1 MDPGFRDDKVGTEV
15 EKKIVKPGQNKL
27 GGETSP
33 YLLQHADNPVDW
45 YPWGDEALAKAR
57 KENKP
62 ILLSIG
68 YSACHWCHVMA
79 HESFENPQIAE
90 QMNRLF
96 VNIKVDR
103 EERPD
108 LDRVYQTA
116 HQVLAQRAGGWPLTV
131 FLDPA
136 DQMPFFAGTYFPPT
150 SRQGMPG
157 FADVLM
163 RIDEFYRTEHEGL
176 REQAES
182 LQAVLARIEA
192 PPGDDVPAA
201 AVFAQARQ
209 TLEQDFDGRYG
220 GFGPA
225 PKFPH
230 PGFCQRLLRHWRAT
244 ATESNPDAQA
254 LYMVSHTLGQMARGG
269 LYDQLGGGF
278 FRYSVDAYWA
288 IPHFEKML
296 YDNAQLLALY
306 AQAWQASADPYY
318 RDIAGA
324 TADWA
329 IREMQSP
336 AGGFYA
342 TLDADSEDVDGRK
355 TEGAFYTWTPAE
367 IKGLLDDDE
376 FLAIET
382 VYGLDQPPNFEN
394 SRWHLNLR
402 QDQSP
407 DTDLLARAREKLSR
421 AREQRVWPA
430 RDEKI
435 ICSWNGLM
443 IQGLAIAAR
452 ALDRDDLAESAM
464 RAANFV
470 REKLWDDEA
479 GLWSVYKDGRAR
491 FPAYLDDYAF
501 MLNGLLELLQT
512 RWDSQLFGFCVTLA
526 RRLVDDFEDRDHG
539 GFFFTAH
546 QHEKLLFRPKTFAD
560 EALPAGNGIAAFALQ
575 RLGYLLGDTGFL
587 QAAQNTLQSGKSAI
601 EQYPAGHAAMLDALE
616 EHLQP
621 GETIVIRGSAEDAD
635 RWRKAATLV
644 YAPKRQVYLL
654 TGDDEALPD
663 ALADK
668 RAGEGTLAYVCQ
680 GRVCSEPLT
689 TMDAML
695 AAIAS

>member
-1 MDPGFRDDKVGTEV
+1 MG
-15 EKKIVKPGQNKL
+15 KKIVKPEQNRL
-27 GGETSP
+27 SGETSP
-33 YLLQHADNPVDW
+33 YLLQHAGNPVDW
-45 YPWGDEALAKAR
+45 YPWSDEALDKAR

-79 HESFENPQIAE
+79 HESFENPEIAK

-116 HQVLAQRAGGWPLTV
+116 HQILAQRGGGWPLTV
-131 FLDPA
+131 FLDPE

-157 FADVLM
+157 FNDVLN
-163 RIDEFYRTEHEGL
+163 RIDEFYRKEHEGL

-192 PPGDDVPAA
+192 PPGDDLPAA
-201 AVFAQARQ
+201 TVFEQARQ
-209 TLEQDFDGRYG
+209 TMEKEFDARHG
-220 GFGPA
+220 GFGQA

-230 PGFCQRLLRHWRAT
+230 PSFCLRLLRHWRAT
-244 ATESNPDAQA
+244 ARESNPDVRA
-254 LYMVSHTLGQMARGG
+254 LHMVSHTLGQMARGG

-296 YDNAQLLALY
+296 YDNAQLLSLY

-318 RDIAGA
+318 REIASE

-336 AGGFYA
+336 GGGFYA
-342 TLDADSEDVDGRK
+342 TLDADSEDGNGQK
-355 TEGAFYTWTPAE
+355 TEGAFYTWTVEE
-367 IKGLLDDDE
+367 IKGLLDEDQY
-376 FLAIET
+376 LAIET
-382 VYGLDQPPNFEN
+382 AYGLDRPPNFEN

-407 DTDLLARAREKLSR
+407 DADLLARARKTLLE
-421 AREQRVWPA
+421 ARDARTWPA

-452 ALDRDDLAESAM
+452 ALDRDELAESAM

-470 REKLWDDEA
+470 REKLWDDET
-479 GLWSVYKDGRAR
+479 GLLSVYKDGRAR

-512 RWDSQLFGFCVTLA
+512 RWDSQLFDFCLTLA

-560 EALPAGNGIAAFALQ
+560 EAIPAGNGVAAVALQ
-575 RLGYLLGDTGFL
+575 RLGYLLADTGFL
-587 QAAQNTLQSGKSAI
+587 QAAQDAMRSGKPAI
-601 EQYPAGHAAMLDALE
+601 EQYPSGHATMLDALE

-621 GETIVIRGSAEDAD
+621 GETIIIRGESKDAA
-635 RWRKAATLV
+635 RWQKAATLV

-654 TGDDEALPD
+654 PGNDGELPD
-663 ALADK
+663 ALVDK
-668 RAGEGTLAYVCQ
+668 RAGESTVAYLCQ
-680 GRVCSEPLT
+680 GHVCSEPLT

-695 AAIAS
+695 AAIAG

>member
-1 MDPGFRDDKVGTEV
+1 M
-15 EKKIVKPGQNKL
+15 KPGQNKL

-45 YPWGDEALAKAR
+45 FPWGDEALAKAR

-131 FLDPA
+131 FLDPK

-150 SRQGMPG
+150 TRQGMPG

-163 RIDEFYRTEHEGL
+163 RIDEFYRKEHEGL

-182 LQAVLARIEA
+182 LQEVLTRIEA
-192 PPGDDVPAA
+192 PPGEDLPAA
-201 AVFAQARQ
+201 TVFAQARQ
-209 TLEQDFDGRYG
+209 TLEQDFDRRYG
-220 GFGPA
+220 GFGQA

-230 PGFCQRLLRHWRAT
+230 PSFCQRLLRHWRAT
-244 ATESNPDAQA
+244 AKDPNPDVQA

-296 YDNAQLLALY
+296 YDNGQLLSLY

-318 RDIAGA
+318 RDIASA

-336 AGGFYA
+336 DGGFYA
-342 TLDADSEDVDGRK
+342 TLDADSEDGDGQK
-355 TEGAFYTWTPAE
+355 TEGAFYTWTPGE
-367 IKGLLDDDE
+367 IQGLLDDDE

-382 VYGLDQPPNFEN
+382 AYGLDQPPNFEN
-394 SRWHLNLR
+394 SRWHLNL
-402 QDQSP
+402 QQGHSHDAG
-407 DTDLLARAREKLSR
+407 LLADARKKLLK
-421 AREQRVWPA
+421 ARGQRTRPA

-452 ALDRDDLAESAM
+452 ALDRDELAESAM

-479 GLWSVYKDGRAR
+479 GLLSVYKDGRAR

-501 MLNGLLELLQT
+501 LLNGLLELLQT
-512 RWDSQLFGFCVTLA
+512 RWDSRLFSFCLALA
-526 RRLVDDFEDRDHG
+526 RRLVDDFEDRDRG

-560 EALPAGNGIAAFALQ
+560 EAIPAGNGVAAFALQ
-575 RLGYLLGDTGFL
+575 RLGYLLGDPRFL
-587 QAAQNTLQSGKSAI
+587 QAALNTLQSGKTAI
-601 EQYPAGHAAMLDALE
+601 ERFPSGHATMLDALE

-621 GETIVIRGSAEDAD
+621 GETIVIRGEAEDAA

-654 TGDDEALPD
+654 TGDDEELAD
-663 ALADK
+663 TFADK
-668 RAGEGTLAYVCQ
+668 RAGPGTIAYLCT
-680 GRVCSEPLT
+680 GHVCSEPLT

-695 AAIAS
+695 AAIAQG

>member
-1 MDPGFRDDKVGTEV
+1 M
-15 EKKIVKPGQNKL
+15 KPGQNKL

-45 YPWGDEALAKAR
+45 FPWGDEALAKAR

-131 FLDPA
+131 FLDPK

-150 SRQGMPG
+150 TRQGMPG

-163 RIDEFYRTEHEGL
+163 RIDEFYRKEHEGL

-182 LQAVLARIEA
+182 LQEVLTRIEA
-192 PPGDDVPAA
+192 PPGEDLPAA
-201 AVFAQARQ
+201 TVFAQARQ
-209 TLEQDFDGRYG
+209 TLEQDFDRRYG
-220 GFGPA
+220 GFGQA

-230 PGFCQRLLRHWRAT
+230 PSFCQRLLRHWRAT
-244 ATESNPDAQA
+244 AKDPNPDVQA

-296 YDNAQLLALY
+296 YDNGQLLSLY

-318 RDIAGA
+318 RDIASA

-336 AGGFYA
+336 DGGFYA
-342 TLDADSEDVDGRK
+342 TLDADSEDGDGQK
-355 TEGAFYTWTPAE
+355 TEGAFYTWTPGE
-367 IKGLLDDDE
+367 IQGLLDDDE

-382 VYGLDQPPNFEN
+382 AYGLDQPPNFEN
-394 SRWHLNLR
+394 SRWHLNL
-402 QDQSP
+402 QQGHSHDAG
-407 DTDLLARAREKLSR
+407 LLADARKKLLK
-421 AREQRVWPA
+421 ARGQRTRPA

-452 ALDRDDLAESAM
+452 ALDRDELAESAM

-479 GLWSVYKDGRAR
+479 GLLSVYKDGRAR

-501 MLNGLLELLQT
+501 LLNGLLELLQT
-512 RWDSQLFGFCVTLA
+512 RWDSRLFSFCLALA
-526 RRLVDDFEDRDHG
+526 RRLVDDFEDRDRG

-560 EALPAGNGIAAFALQ
+560 EAIPAGNGVAAFALQ
-575 RLGYLLGDTGFL
+575 RLGYLLGDPRFL
-587 QAAQNTLQSGKSAI
+587 QAALNTLQSGKTAI
-601 EQYPAGHAAMLDALE
+601 ERFPSGHATMLDALE

-621 GETIVIRGSAEDAD
+621 GETIVIRGEAEDAA

-654 TGDDEALPD
+654 TGDDEELAD
-663 ALADK
+663 AFADK
-668 RAGEGTLAYVCQ
+668 RAGPGTIAYLCT
-680 GRVCSEPLT
+680 GHVCSEPLT

-695 AAIAS
+695 AAIAQG

>member
-1 MDPGFRDDKVGTEV
+1 M
-15 EKKIVKPGQNKL
+15 KPGQNKL

-45 YPWGDEALAKAR
+45 FPWGDEALAKAR

-68 YSACHWCHVMA
+68 YSACHWCHVLA

-131 FLDPA
+131 FLDPK

-150 SRQGMPG
+150 TRQGMPG

-163 RIDEFYRTEHEGL
+163 RIDEFYRKEHEGL

-182 LQAVLARIEA
+182 LQEVLTRIEA
-192 PPGDDVPAA
+192 PPGEDLPAA
-201 AVFAQARQ
+201 TVFAQARQ
-209 TLEQDFDGRYG
+209 TLEQDFDRRYG
-220 GFGPA
+220 GFGQA

-230 PGFCQRLLRHWRAT
+230 PSFCQRLLRHWRAT
-244 ATESNPDAQA
+244 AKDPNPDVQA

-296 YDNAQLLALY
+296 YDNGQLLSLY

-318 RDIAGA
+318 RDIASA

-336 AGGFYA
+336 DGGFYA
-342 TLDADSEDVDGRK
+342 TLDADSEDGDGQK
-355 TEGAFYTWTPAE
+355 TEGAFYTWTPGE
-367 IKGLLDDDE
+367 IQGLLDDDE

-382 VYGLDQPPNFEN
+382 AYGLDQPPNFEN
-394 SRWHLNLR
+394 SSWHLNL
-402 QDQSP
+402 QQGHSHDAG
-407 DTDLLARAREKLSR
+407 LLADARKKLLK
-421 AREQRVWPA
+421 ARGQRTRPA

-452 ALDRDDLAESAM
+452 ALDRDELAKSAM

-479 GLWSVYKDGRAR
+479 GLLSVYKDGRAR

-501 MLNGLLELLQT
+501 LLNGLLELLQT
-512 RWDSQLFGFCVTLA
+512 RWDSRLFSFCLALA
-526 RRLVDDFEDRDHG
+526 RRLVDDFEDRDRG

-560 EALPAGNGIAAFALQ
+560 EAIPAGNGVAAFALQ
-575 RLGYLLGDTGFL
+575 RLGYLLGDPRFL
-587 QAAQNTLQSGKSAI
+587 QAALNTLQSGKTAI
-601 EQYPAGHAAMLDALE
+601 ERFPSGHATMLDALE

-621 GETIVIRGSAEDAD
+621 GETIVIRGEAEDAA

-654 TGDDEALPD
+654 TGDDEELAD
-663 ALADK
+663 AFADK
-668 RAGEGTLAYVCQ
+668 RAGPGTIAYLCT
-680 GRVCSEPLT
+680 GHVCSEPLT

-695 AAIAS
+695 AAIAQG

>member
-1 MDPGFRDDKVGTEV
+1 M
-15 EKKIVKPGQNKL
+15 KPGQNKL

-45 YPWGDEALAKAR
+45 FPWGDEALAKAR

-131 FLDPA
+131 FLDPK

-150 SRQGMPG
+150 TRQGMPG

-163 RIDEFYRTEHEGL
+163 RIDEFYRKEHEGL

-182 LQAVLARIEA
+182 LQEVLTRIEA
-192 PPGDDVPAA
+192 PPGEDLPAA
-201 AVFAQARQ
+201 TVFAQARQ
-209 TLEQDFDGRYG
+209 TLEQDFDRRYG
-220 GFGPA
+220 GFGQA

-230 PGFCQRLLRHWRAT
+230 PSFCQRLLRHWRAT
-244 ATESNPDAQA
+244 AKDPNPDVQA

-296 YDNAQLLALY
+296 YDNGQLLSLY

-318 RDIAGA
+318 RDIASA

-336 AGGFYA
+336 DGGFYA
-342 TLDADSEDVDGRK
+342 TLDADSEDGDGQK
-355 TEGAFYTWTPAE
+355 TEGAFYTWTPGE
-367 IKGLLDDDE
+367 IQGLLDDDE

-382 VYGLDQPPNFEN
+382 AYGLDQPPNFEN
-394 SRWHLNLR
+394 SRWHLNL
-402 QDQSP
+402 QQGHSHDAG
-407 DTDLLARAREKLSR
+407 LLADARKKLLK
-421 AREQRVWPA
+421 ARGQRTRPA

-452 ALDRDDLAESAM
+452 ALDRDELAKSAM

-479 GLWSVYKDGRAR
+479 GLLSVYKDGRAR

-501 MLNGLLELLQT
+501 LLNGLLELLQT
-512 RWDSQLFGFCVTLA
+512 RWDSRLFSFCLALA
-526 RRLVDDFEDRDHG
+526 RRLVDDFEDRDRG

-560 EALPAGNGIAAFALQ
+560 EAIPAGNGVAAFALQ
-575 RLGYLLGDTGFL
+575 RLGYLLGDPRFL
-587 QAAQNTLQSGKSAI
+587 QAALNTLQSGKTAI
-601 EQYPAGHAAMLDALE
+601 ERFPSGHATMLDALE

-621 GETIVIRGSAEDAD
+621 GETIVIRGEAEDAA

-654 TGDDEALPD
+654 TGDDEELAD
-663 ALADK
+663 AFADK
-668 RAGEGTLAYVCQ
+668 RAGPGTIAYLCT
-680 GRVCSEPLT
+680 GHVCSEPLT

-695 AAIAS
+695 AAIAQG

>member
-1 MDPGFRDDKVGTEV
+1 M
-15 EKKIVKPGQNKL
+15 IVKPEQNKL

-33 YLLQHADNPVDW
+33 YLLQHAGNPVDW
-45 YPWGDEALAKAR
+45 YPWSDEALAKAR
-57 KENKP
+57 EENKP

-108 LDRVYQTA
+108 LDRIYQTA
-116 HQVLAQRAGGWPLTV
+116 HQILAQRAGGWPLTV
-131 FLDPA
+131 FLDPE

-150 SRQGMPG
+150 SRHGMPG
-157 FADVLM
+157 FADVLV
-163 RIDEFYRTEHEGL
+163 RIDEFYRKEHDGL

-182 LQAVLARIEA
+182 LHAVLARIEA
-192 PPGDDVPAA
+192 PPGEDLPKTT
-201 AVFAQARQ
+201 VFEHARQ
-209 TLEQDFDGRYG
+209 SMTQDFDQRHG
-220 GFGPA
+220 GFGQA

-230 PGFCQRLLRHWRAT
+230 PSFCQRLLRHWRAT
-244 ATESNPDAQA
+244 ARESNPDVQA
-254 LYMVSHTLGQMARGG
+254 LYMVSHTLSQMARGG

-278 FRYSVDAYWA
+278 FRYSVDASWT

-296 YDNAQLLALY
+296 YDNAQLLSLY

-318 RDIAGA
+318 RDIASE

-329 IREMQSP
+329 IHEMQSP
-336 AGGFYA
+336 DGGFYA
-342 TLDADSEDVDGRK
+342 TLDADSEDGNGQK
-355 TEGAFYTWTPAE
+355 TEGAFYTWTPEE
-367 IKGLLDDDE
+367 IMGLLDDDE
-376 FLAIET
+376 FAAIET
-382 VYGLDQPPNFEN
+382 AYNLDQPPNFEN

-402 QDQSP
+402 QDQST
-407 DTDLLARAREKLSR
+407 DSDLLARARKKLLK
-421 AREQRVWPA
+421 AREKRIRPA

-443 IQGLAIAAR
+443 IEGLAIAAR
-452 ALDRDDLAESAM
+452 ALNRDDLAESAL

-470 REKLWDDEA
+470 HEKLWDDEA
-479 GLWSVYKDGRAR
+479 GLLSVYKDGRAR

-501 MLNGLLELLQT
+501 MLNGLLELLQA
-512 RWDSQLFGFCVTLA
+512 RWDSQLFGFCLTLA
-526 RRLVDDFEDRDHG
+526 RRLVNDFEDRDHG

-560 EALPAGNGIAAFALQ
+560 EAIPAGNGVAAVALQ
-575 RLGYLLGDTGFL
+575 RLGYLLGESSFL
-587 QAAQNTLQSGKSAI
+587 QSAQHALQSGKSAI
-601 EQYPAGHAAMLDALE
+601 EQYASGHATMLDALE
-616 EHLQP
+616 EHLDP
-621 GETIVIRGSAEDAD
+621 GEIIIIRGESDDGA

-654 TGDDEALPD
+654 TGKDGELPD
-663 ALADK
+663 AFVDK
-668 RAGEGTLAYVCQ
+668 RAGDGTVAYVCQ
-680 GRVCSEPLT
+680 GHVCSEPLT

-695 AAIAS
+695 AAIAK

>member
-1 MDPGFRDDKVGTEV
+1 M
-15 EKKIVKPGQNKL
+15 KPGQNKL

-45 YPWGDEALAKAR
+45 FPWGDEALAKAR

-131 FLDPA
+131 FLDPK

-150 SRQGMPG
+150 TRQGMPG

-163 RIDEFYRTEHEGL
+163 RIDEFYRKEHEGL

-182 LQAVLARIEA
+182 LQEVLTRIEA
-192 PPGDDVPAA
+192 PPGEDLPAA
-201 AVFAQARQ
+201 TVFAQARQ
-209 TLEQDFDGRYG
+209 TLEQDFDRRYG
-220 GFGPA
+220 GFGQA

-230 PGFCQRLLRHWRAT
+230 PSFCQRLLRHWRAT
-244 ATESNPDAQA
+244 AKDPNPDVQA

-296 YDNAQLLALY
+296 YDNGQLLSLY

-318 RDIAGA
+318 RDIASA

-336 AGGFYA
+336 DGGFYA
-342 TLDADSEDVDGRK
+342 TLDADSEDGDGQK
-355 TEGAFYTWTPAE
+355 TEGAFYTWTPGE
-367 IKGLLDDDE
+367 IQGLLDDDE

-382 VYGLDQPPNFEN
+382 AYGLDQPPNFEN
-394 SRWHLNLR
+394 SSWHLNL
-402 QDQSP
+402 QQGHSHDAG
-407 DTDLLARAREKLSR
+407 LLADARKKLLK
-421 AREQRVWPA
+421 ARGQRTRPA

-452 ALDRDDLAESAM
+452 ALDRDELAKSAM

-479 GLWSVYKDGRAR
+479 GLLSVYKDGRAR

-501 MLNGLLELLQT
+501 LLNGLLELLQT
-512 RWDSQLFGFCVTLA
+512 RWDSRLFSFCLALA
-526 RRLVDDFEDRDHG
+526 RRLVDDFEDRDRG

-560 EALPAGNGIAAFALQ
+560 EAIPAGNGVAAFALQ
-575 RLGYLLGDTGFL
+575 RLGYLLGDPRFL
-587 QAAQNTLQSGKSAI
+587 QAALNTLQSGKTAI
-601 EQYPAGHAAMLDALE
+601 ERFPSGHATMLDALE

-621 GETIVIRGSAEDAD
+621 GETIVIRGEAEDAA

-654 TGDDEALPD
+654 TGDDEELAD
-663 ALADK
+663 AFADK
-668 RAGEGTLAYVCQ
+668 RAGPGTIAYLCT
-680 GRVCSEPLT
+680 GHVCSEPLT

-695 AAIAS
+695 AAIAQG